1 MSITSSFDA
10 APQQPLSEIFGDYFR
25 RIPRVIWLL
34 AIFLFGFAGVQPIMK
49 SLQTPGGAIRSE
61 LMSAAAE
68 FEGRISPQPSA
79 ADIHAIERHF
89 LAHPVTVD
97 AARTW
102 PQVQV
107 TLRGVDRETCL
118 DVRSSA
124 RRMEGLVVVDLL
136 GYASAADCNDSNDMA
151 WRIMP

>member
-10 APQQPLSEIFGDYFR
+10 APHLPLSEVLGDNFR
-25 RIPRVIWLL
+25 RVPRVIWLL
-34 AIFLFGFAGVQPIMK
+34 AIFLAGFAGVQPIMK

-61 LMSAAAE
+61 LMSAAGE
-68 FEGRISPQPSA
+68 FEGRINPQPSA

-89 LAHPVTVD
+89 LAHSVTID
-97 AARTW
+97 TARTW

-107 TLRGVDRETCL
+107 TLHGVDRETCL

-136 GYASAADCNDSNDMA
+136 DYASATDCSDSNDMA